1 MSGSGCGPCRA
12 APWGEPVRAAE
23 DLHLEVVLADGP
35 HDTLYP
41 LAVDGPSGE
50 VAEATEHGEGVH
62 DEAKGVE
69 GQMRRLVDVEAL
81 EGGQAGGA
89 RREEAEV
96 LVPEKEKKMKRKGRA
111 GAPTAFFFPDNFR
124 T

>member
-1 MSGSGCGPCRA
+1 M
-12 APWGEPVRAAE
+12 RAAE
-23 DLHLEVVLADGP
+23 DLHVEVVLADGA
-35 HDTLYP
+35 HDTLNP

-50 VAEATEHGEGVH
+50 VAEAAEHGEGVH

-89 RREEAEV
+89 RREEPEV
-96 LVPEKEKKMKRKGRA
+96 LVPGERGKRRMKCKA
-111 GAPTAFFFPDNFR
+111 GAQTAFLFPENYR